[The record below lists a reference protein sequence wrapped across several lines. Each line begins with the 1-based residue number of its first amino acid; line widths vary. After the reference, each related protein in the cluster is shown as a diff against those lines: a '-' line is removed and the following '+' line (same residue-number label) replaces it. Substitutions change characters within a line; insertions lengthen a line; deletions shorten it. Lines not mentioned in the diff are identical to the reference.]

1 MIFLS
6 FRGRLGHGLRVYHRV
21 ELLQEIREGSVVV
34 RERSLDDAEVRMH
47 RDEGVDGL
55 ARPDHALDLNVPK
68 LAEPDH

>member
-1 MIFLS
+1 
-6 FRGRLGHGLRVYHRV
+6 
-21 ELLQEIREGSVVV
+21 
-34 RERSLDDAEVRMH
+34 LDDAEVRMH